1 MIKYKKVHWRRQLL
15 LVYFHA
21 ALLATVETSV
31 DDSFEP
37 TYFMLRYR

>member
-1 MIKYKKVHWRRQLL
+1 MIKYKKVHWRRQWL
-15 LVYFHA
+15 LVYITA
-21 ALLATVETSV
+21 ALLASVENKR